1 MKIRITESQYKILVN
16 KPRDVVFG
24 NVNEGRKPR
33 ETPEEIDTKIEDIL
47 NHVRNGGE
55 FIRDEKK
62 DDNYKWLYIKL
73 RADKTEE
80 QKFKKAFDQIKEIQ
94 NELEDKKIK
103 RIKNHVRNGGEFGK
117 KSDNNYYNWLYYKSR
132 TDKTKEQKFQNALD
146 QIKKIQ
152 EDLDN
157 KKIEGILNHVRNGG
171 EFIRLYGKGGNYSW
185 LKSKSQAD
193 KTGKFKKAL
202 DQIKEIQ
209 NELEDKKIEGILNH
223 VRNGGEFTR
232 LYGKDDNYS
241 WLTNKLKTDKT
252 GKFKKA
258 FDQINEIQVKLGIV
272 KEWWGER
279 VIRDILTGLGFKN
292 IPQQG
297 QHKYKDC
304 INSLTCKFYKFDIY
318 IPYNKNNYMVGKN
331 EGFYIPETGII
342 FEYDGPQHF
351 KPNEHFGG
359 EEEFIKRIHGDK
371 EKNSYCQNH
380 KPNPI
385 KLVRIPYTSKTRTAI
400 ENDIE
405 LALKDPSTFI
415 LTGDYPKAGW
425 NK

>member
-1 MKIRITESQYKILVN
+1 MKIIIRESQYRVLVN

-33 ETPEEIDTKIEDIL
+33 ETPEEIDTKIENIL

-94 NELEDKKIK
+94 NELEDKKIE

-171 EFIRLYGKGGNYSW
+171 EF
-185 LKSKSQAD
+185 
-193 KTGKFKKAL
+193 
-202 DQIKEIQ
+202 
-209 NELEDKKIEGILNH
+209 
-223 VRNGGEFTR
+223 TR

-279 VIRDILTGLGFKN
+279 VIRDTLTGLGFKN

-304 INSLTCKFYKFDIY
+304 RNSLTCKFYKFDIY

-359 EEEFIKRIHGDK
+359 EKEFIKRIHGDK

-385 KLVRIPYTSKTRTAI
+385 KLVRIPYTSKTRTSI